1 MPPAQVTAS
10 TDASSDNRTRESRPQ
25 LSPKSPT
32 VLPGAGDPKQRPGS
46 GSLLPSAGDGQW
58 LLHTHHLVSPA
69 QAQERSCPSLQHWIQ
84 VALGGLA
91 GRHGPTWELGVA
103 PEMLGFPGGT
113 IVVKNP
119 PTKARDGR
127 DTSLIPGLGTSP
139 GGGHSNPLQYSC
151 LENPMDKGAWWAT
164 VHGVAKNR
172 TRQSTQARGRSRCWS
187 RDAPSSHGPAAPR
200 GCNQSGLVLAALG
213 SACTRR
219 CPARTPDFTETLGS
233 LDARKRLARK
243 PKMCK

>member
-69 QAQERSCPSLQHWIQ
+69 QAQERSCPSLQHWTQ

-139 GGGHSNPLQYSC
+139 GGGHGNPLQYSC
-151 LENPMDKGAWWAT
+151 LESPMDRGAWRAAVCRVAEPDTCTHTRAVCFVDCGWLPPPAPPKWAL
-164 VHGVAKNR
+164 
-172 TRQSTQARGRSRCWS
+172 RGPGGAEQPTSCSRPYS
-187 RDAPSSHGPAAPR
+187 PH
-200 GCNQSGLVLAALG
+200 
-213 SACTRR
+213 
-219 CPARTPDFTETLGS
+219 S
-233 LDARKRLARK
+233 LDFYEWAGSELI
-243 PKMCK
+243 PVTMHSGTLTTNLI